1 LDGLTR
7 FQHGWQKRLEIGQT
21 IRHRRYDHHTD
32 VVTSQV
38 LLILKILI
46 GREED
51 VELSGSD
58 SKQPSIR
65 QPGPAAVEHGL
76 CRDAG

>member
-1 LDGLTR
+1 VLCGPARWCHSHEADLATLDDPTR
-7 FQHGWQKRLEIGQT
+7 FHDGRQKRLEIGQT

-58 SKQPSIR
+58 GK
-65 QPGPAAVEHGL
+65 
-76 CRDAG
+76 